1 MCYNTELPEKT
12 PDLIDESDAIIL
24 RSTRILAALVGAM
37 ASNGRC
43 RRWRNPALRLYV
55 KPCSRPLSRFS
66 GKRAARTVLARPPRS
81 FRPADRR
88 IEALHGV
95 GSTGALEMLVAARG
109 ILIPDRTAPI
119 LQKLRSGPASG
130 TICSS
135 FGSQHL
141 HLGSI

>member
-1 MCYNTELPEKT
+1 MCYNTSSPRRPHLNT
-12 PDLIDESDAIIL
+12 IDAIIL

-43 RRWRNPALRLYV
+43 RRWRNPALRLDV

-66 GKRAARTVLARPPRS
+66 DALRELFWRALPARFAQL
-81 FRPADRR
+81 
-88 IEALHGV
+88 IV
-95 GSTGALEMLVAARG
+95 GSKLCTVSDRLGAGDVNRRARHPYSPTDG
-109 ILIPDRTAPI
+109 AHSA
-119 LQKLRSGPASG
+119 KASLGRRVG